1 MAQVPYG
8 EGVPTVAP
16 DPRAPDDYQH
26 EQANSEETGGLIAK
40 GLENLGQGTEK
51 AAANIFDISQF
62 VGKINVDDQVN
73 HWITQHNNIL
83 YGDPSKTTLGP
94 DGKPVPDTGYYGLQG
109 RAASD
114 QRDATLKQ
122 LEDLRQEGAKNLK
135 SPQEKLEYD
144 TQTRRM
150 YADSEQ
156 RTGLHAD
163 QQWKSWAGNVN
174 STGSDLALAS
184 IARNPDDLEQFKH
197 NTTDLINFR
206 VKESQLKYGD
216 DPTITQQVVDQAKA
230 EATAARLQAIA
241 VKDPQKALTLT
252 DGYKNTLS
260 IVDKK
265 TGQSFYDTL
274 SGQFRA
280 RADQQT
286 GISVGTTEYAK
297 ATLNHPY
304 ASPTLPVYRQAA
316 DTMPNGY
323 SAGGLART
331 IQIES
336 GGDPNATNGT
346 HVGLGQFSP
355 ATWKEVGAGDPKDPE
370 AAIAATQ
377 KYAVANR
384 SILSL
389 GLNRAPTDAE
399 LYLAHQQG
407 PFGATK
413 LLQNPTVRA
422 GSLVGDAAIA
432 RNGGD
437 PNAPASAFTAM
448 WTQRFN
454 NPTGE
459 PASMPMA
466 PGASPRSIKG
476 DAFAAVL
483 SNANLSYGARQEAL
497 RYISTTQ
504 AAEQVAQDNNEKAN
518 KQLVESTADE
528 YTKLIHTGQ
537 ATPEMVG
544 KLALDPRLNS
554 DWKTRDA
561 LMNLARAQGGND
573 IAGASMQY
581 GPGFWK
587 LYQAATAP
595 PGDPNRLADQTML
608 YQHAGPNG
616 DLTLA
621 GVEKLK
627 SVMATNQKSVSD
639 ASVNTAKV
647 GLLNYAKQKLSFE
660 EDTGPI
666 KIRDPKGEALFN
678 GNFIPKFEAAY
689 DQWMKDG
696 KDPWAFLSREN
707 VDKMLTGMRPK
718 AEMNADRMIATGQ
731 AQADVPGQGPQEL
744 PQTPEKVDPAAW
756 AKVISNPPV
765 AASGRAWPYANWA
778 AVVNKLRDNP
788 TPELVKAFD
797 ERFGPAG
804 ITAKDV
810 LGALAGKAEAAK
822 EANAP
827 APEETLADM
836 QPAAQPT
843 PGLETSISSRE
854 GAGPAGYLGNLIRS
868 VTPQKVQDYVGS
880 R

>member
-1 MAQVPYG
+1 MANVPYG
-8 EGVPTVAP
+8 EGVPTVTP
-16 DPRAPDDYQH
+16 EVRAPDDYQH
-26 EQANSEETGGLIAK
+26 EQANPEQTGGLVAK
-40 GLENLGQGTEK
+40 GLENLGQGTER

-73 HWITQHNNIL
+73 HWVTDHNKIL
-83 YGDPSKTTLGP
+83 YGDPAKTTIGP

-174 STGSDLALAS
+174 VSGADTRLAA
-184 IARNPDDLEQFKH
+184 IARFPDDLESFKH
-197 NTTDLINFR
+197 NTKDLIDFR
-206 VKESQLKYGD
+206 VQEAQLKYGN

-241 VKDPQKALTLT
+241 VKDPSKALSLA
-252 DGYKNTLS
+252 DNYKNTLS

-280 RADQQT
+280 RADQQQ
-286 GISVGTTEYAK
+286 GLQAGSVAVAS
-297 ATLNHPY
+297 ATLKHPY
-304 ASPTLPVYRQAA
+304 AAPGLPIYRQAA
-316 DTMPNGY
+316 DTLPNGY
-323 SAGGLART
+323 TAGGLART

-355 ATWKEVGAGDPKDPE
+355 ATWKEVGKGDPTNPE
-370 AAIAATQ
+370 DAIVATQRYAATN
-377 KYAVANR
+377 KP
-384 SILSL
+384 ILSL
-389 GLNRAPTDAE
+389 ALRRDPTDAE

-407 PFGATK
+407 PFGAAK
-413 LLQNPTVRA
+413 LLQNPTMRA
-422 GSLVGDAAIA
+422 GSLVGDDQI
-432 RNGGD
+432 RQNGGD
-437 PNAPASAFTAM
+437 PNAPASVFTAM

-459 PASMPMA
+459 PASLA
-466 PGASPRSIKG
+466 VGPGSSARSVKG
-476 DAFAAVL
+476 DAYAAIL
-483 SNANLSYGARQEAL
+483 NDPNLSAGARDHAL
-497 RYISTTQ
+497 HYVSTTL
-504 AAEQVAQDNNEKAN
+504 AAQQIASDNDEKAN

-528 YTKLIHTGQ
+528 YSKAIHTGQ
-537 ATPEMVG
+537 GSPELVGRIAT
-544 KLALDPRLNS
+544 DPRLNS

-561 LMNLARAQGGND
+561 LINLARAQSGND

-627 SVMATNQKSVSD
+627 GIMAQNQKSVSD
-639 ASVNTAKV
+639 ASVNQAKV

-678 GNFIPKFEAAY
+678 GTFLPKFEAAY
-689 DQWMKDG
+689 DQWVKDG
-696 KDPWAFLSREN
+696 KDPWAFLAREN

-718 AEMNADRMIATGQ
+718 SQMDADRMIATGQ

-756 AKVISNPPV
+756 AKVISSPPQS
-765 AASGRAWPYANWA
+765 ANGHAWPYANWA
-778 AVVNKLRDNP
+778 AVVNKLRENP

-797 ERFGPAG
+797 DRFGPAG
-804 ITAKDV
+804 ITAASV
-810 LGALAGKAEAAK
+810 LGTLNGEAAK
-822 EANAP
+822 PKDNAP

-843 PGLETSISSRE
+843 PGLETPISSRE

-880 R
+880 

>member
-216 DPTITQQVVDQAKA
+216 DPTITKQVVDEAKA
-230 EATAARLQAIA
+230 EATAARLQSIA
-241 VKDPQKALTLT
+241 VKDPSAALKLT
-252 DGYKNTLS
+252 DNYKNTLS

-274 SGQFRA
+274 ATQFRGRAAQQDGIGLQRSAMATTYGNLPPAQPASVTLPQVQGAIRGQEFSNRDIVPVSNTGAVGPNQIEPKTFAAYAHPGENINAPADNRAVGDRILADYYQKFGGDPYRIAVAYYSGPGNVSPPGSPTPWINNIQQDKQGRPIKSVAAYVSDVAA
-280 RADQQT
+280 RLGVAP
-286 GISVGTTEYAK
+286 GS
-297 ATLNHPY
+297 PY
-304 ASPTLPVYRQAA
+304 ASEAAAERQIMMSDASEDVKQHALAENQRFFRQAQIA
-316 DTMPNGY
+316 TEGDARAKKDANDKAMGGY
-323 SAGGLART
+323 VS
-331 IQIES
+331 QIMTTGIATPQMMSQIANDNSLTGETKE
-336 GGDPNATNGT
+336 NLYKFATNDFGYEAMT
-346 HVGLGQFSP
+346 QF
-355 ATWKEVGAGDPKDPE
+355 
-370 AAIAATQ
+370 
-377 KYAVANR
+377 
-384 SILSL
+384 
-389 GLNRAPTDAE
+389 
-399 LYLAHQQG
+399 
-407 PFGATK
+407 
-413 LLQNPTVRA
+413 
-422 GSLVGDAAIA
+422 
-432 RNGGD
+432 
-437 PNAPASAFTAM
+437 
-448 WTQRFN
+448 
-454 NPTGE
+454 GE
-459 PASMPMA
+459 
-466 PGASPRSIKG
+466 
-476 DAFAAVL
+476 
-483 SNANLSYGARQEAL
+483 SY
-497 RYISTTQ
+497 S
-504 AAEQVAQDNNEKAN
+504 
-518 KQLVESTADE
+518 
-528 YTKLIHTGQ
+528 
-537 ATPEMVG
+537 EMY
-544 KLALDPRLNS
+544 KRIFL
-554 DWKTRDA
+554 
-561 LMNLARAQGGND
+561 
-573 IAGASMQY
+573 
-581 GPGFWK
+581 
-587 LYQAATAP
+587 P
-595 PGDPNRLADQTML
+595 PGDPQRVNDVNDILIAASPGGGLTARGGDRLMKVFTASRKDPDQTSIN
-608 YQHAGPNG
+608 Q
-616 DLTLA
+616 T
-621 GVEKLK
+621 KL
-627 SVMATNQKSVSD
+627 SLM
-639 ASVNTAKV
+639 
-647 GLLNYAKQKLSFE
+647 NYAKQKLSFQ
-660 EDTGPI
+660 EDTGPL
-666 KIRDPKGEALFN
+666 KIRDPKGEAIYS
-678 GNFIPKFEAAY
+678 GTFIPKFEAAY
-689 DQWMKDG
+689 DAMTKKPG
-696 KDPWAFLSREN
+696 ANPWEFLTREN
-707 VDKMLTGMRPK
+707 VDKLAEGMRPK
-718 AEMNADRMIATGQ
+718 RQMDADRLLATGQ
-731 AQADVPGQGPQEL
+731 AQADVPGQPQQEL
-744 PQTPEKVDPAAW
+744 PATPEKIDPAAW
-756 AKVISNPPV
+756 AKVVTHPPTTED
-765 AASGRAWPYANWA
+765 GRTWPYQAWGNT
-778 AVVNKLRDNP
+778 VDKLRKNP
-788 TPELVKAFD
+788 TPEMVEAFD
-797 ERFGPAG
+797 RKFKTPGLAQSILGTLGVGPQKPLES
-804 ITAKDV
+804 T
-810 LGALAGKAEAAK
+810 
-822 EANAP
+822 AP

-843 PGLETSISSRE
+843 PGLETSLSSRE